1 VRTAP
6 VAPAYLDHDASL
18 AKAGTTAV
26 NTDGSRG
33 FASRGLPGPI
43 VSNKASPAK
52 MALNPQFGRHVGMN
66 APGVGRR
73 HGEHGILKY
82 IESQTIEI
90 ERGLAVGVP
99 TWMRANHYAHVM
111 SGGLRVLRPP
121 AGLQIINPRVI
132 AQPKMGKRR
141 SRPSRSRAVCITE
154 RT

>member
-52 MALNPQFGRHVGMN
+52 MALNPQFGRHV
-66 APGVGRR
+66 
-73 HGEHGILKY
+73 GILKY